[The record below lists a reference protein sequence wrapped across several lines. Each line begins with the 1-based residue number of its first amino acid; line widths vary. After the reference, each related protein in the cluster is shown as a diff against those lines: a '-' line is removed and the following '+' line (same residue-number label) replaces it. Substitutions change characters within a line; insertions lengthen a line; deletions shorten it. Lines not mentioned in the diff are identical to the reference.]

1 MIVCAALKIRDGIYE
16 YTVCGLR
23 HSDCYATLFDLN
35 KELSKKARAN
45 SAVVEGFLTTDNE
58 VLDRYEAY
66 EHAKTCGQIP
76 AQLRYGKGERHETAL
91 YSEDLY

>member
-58 VLDRYEAY
+58 FLDRYEAY
-66 EHAKTCGQIP
+66 EHAKACGQIP
-76 AQLRYGKGERHETAL
+76 AQLRYDKWIKHETAL
-91 YSEDLY
+91 YSEDIY